1 MYFVSGSAADSVLKQ
16 FKVLGDIVPVCISYN
31 QGVKITDKRNQ
42 LSDLMSLTECNC
54 GTIQK
59 LPFGVNTVIE
69 LKNVTTAS
77 DNTGALV
84 W

>member
-42 LSDLMSLTECNC
+42 LFRS
-54 GTIQK
+54 
-59 LPFGVNTVIE
+59 
-69 LKNVTTAS
+69 NVADGMQLWHNPKIAIWS
-77 DNTGALV
+77 
-84 W
+84 